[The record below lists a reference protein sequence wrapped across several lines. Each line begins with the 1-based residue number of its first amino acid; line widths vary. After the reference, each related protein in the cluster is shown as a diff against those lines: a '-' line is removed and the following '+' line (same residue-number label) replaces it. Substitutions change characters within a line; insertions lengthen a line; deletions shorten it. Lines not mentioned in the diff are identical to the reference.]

1 MRRTV
6 IELGHF
12 AGEQHIR
19 PVAPVVGLERV
30 LLLLLC
36 NALFIQSVSQR
47 CSLITITTSGTANA
61 G

>member
-30 LLLLLC
+30 LLLLC